1 MSGRSDHRQLDRHRV
16 SWWVVA
22 AWSSLAL
29 LVLAGLAAAAGVHL
43 G

>member
-1 MSGRSDHRQLDRHRV
+1 MSGRDGHRQLDRHRV
-16 SWWVVA
+16 TWWVVA

-29 LVLAGLAAAAGVHL
+29 LVLAGLVAAAGVQL